1 MRLIFDLF
9 PSQTSSRF
17 RGIGRYT
24 LSLAKAMAA
33 QARTHEMR
41 VLANGLYP
49 DSAAQFRND
58 FAGLVAPGAYAA
70 YTHPPM
76 DPRHSGDLQREKIA
90 SAVIHTGYQAT
101 GADAILCASPFEGWG
116 ERGLVPQANDGLP
129 GGMKVAVLYDFIP
142 WLFPKQHLDPMP
154 DYKQWYAR
162 RLASLAQYDLLLA
175 ISETTRNDAIRLL
188 GLPPERVV
196 NISGAADAMFRK
208 LPPQAL
214 AATDL
219 RLLGIE
225 RPFVLYTGN
234 SDYRKN
240 LTGML
245 EAFARLPRKVR
256 DAHQLVVNQ
265 VGNVE
270 LFMMQVA
277 AAGLRS
283 DHVVVTGRITDDE
296 LLALYNQC
304 AVFVFPSLYEG
315 FGLPVL
321 EAMGC
326 GAAVI
331 AGDNS
336 SIPEVAGRSDMLFD
350 ASSPAAISAS
360 LLRALTDDAWRA
372 ELRAWGLARAAQFSW
387 DRTAQA
393 TWEAI
398 ETEWQRR
405 RAAALALPAP
415 SGTPRLRVAALAAL
429 DPGVTRERALAW
441 MAALAAHA
449 DIEMVD
455 DRAGEEN
462 LSRHSLPRHWSR
474 FDTVLYVATADS
486 LTPELVDLIRSAP
499 GVLFLLGAS
508 DAVAQPPAAD
518 AAAGLPACAAGLTQL
533 LRDQGLQGLLAAHRQ
548 GPRRSVAPSP
558 LGRSLL
564 EGLRCLVLEDER
576 LALALRQAYPPA
588 VLPELLVL
596 VNDEEAGAQPDVR
609 SLAAALHRGA
619 DKSWRRAPAHI
630 AAALRNTA
638 LAACA
643 IDEVARHAE
652 SNLRLNR
659 SGRILIDVTGL
670 SSTDGADGVP
680 GTAGIVQSLCLVA
693 ESSTPIELIHV
704 HEGRL
709 YRAGTVAAALFGI
722 DNTAYLTGLVDI
734 HPGDVL
740 FMPAAVQE
748 YWPQFLPVFE
758 SVRQFGGRVVVV
770 VHELRELE
778 AAMRHSD
785 MLLCASPDLYEG
797 VRTHIAEDA
806 NRRSPAP
813 RVAYW
818 APGAG
823 MARDR
828 EDSARQALTLL
839 RTAFER

>member
-49 DSAAQFRND
+49 DSTAQFRND

-76 DPRHSGDLQREKIA
+76 DPRHSGDLQRETIA
-90 SAVIHTGYQAT
+90 SAVIHTGYQAI

-116 ERGLVPQANDGLP
+116 ERGLVPQSNDGLP
-129 GGMKVAVLYDFIP
+129 GGMQVAVLYDFIP

-154 DYKQWYAR
+154 DYQQWYAR

-175 ISETTRNDAIRLL
+175 ISEATRNDAIRLL
-188 GLPPERVV
+188 GLSPERVV

-219 RLLGIE
+219 RRLGIE

-331 AGDNS
+331 AGNNS
-336 SIPEVAGRSDMLFD
+336 SIPEVAGRADMLFD

-387 DRTAQA
+387 DRTARA
-393 TWEAI
+393 AWDAI
-398 ETEWQRR
+398 ETQWQRR
-405 RAAALALPAP
+405 RAAALAPAAP
-415 SGTPRLRVAALAAL
+415 NATPRLRVAALAAL
-429 DPGVTRERALAW
+429 APGAARERALAW
-441 MAALAAHA
+441 MTALGAHA

-455 DRAGEEN
+455 DHAAEAP
-462 LSRHSLPRHWSR
+462 LSRRSLPRHWSR
-474 FDTVLYVATADS
+474 FDTVLYIATAAS

-508 DAVAQPPAAD
+508 DAAAQLPAAD
-518 AAAGLPACAAGLTQL
+518 TRAGMPACAAGLTQL
-533 LRDQGLQGLLAAHRQ
+533 LRDQGLQGLLAVHRQ
-548 GPRRSVAPSP
+548 GTPLPALPP

-596 VNDEEAGAQPDVR
+596 GDDKEAGTAPGVR
-609 SLAAALHRGA
+609 ALAAALRRGA

-630 AAALRNTA
+630 AAALCNGA
-638 LAACA
+638 PPACA
-643 IDEVARHAE
+643 IDDVARHAE

-659 SGRILIDVTGL
+659 SGRILVDVTGL
-670 SSTDGADGVP
+670 AATDGTDDS
-680 GTAGIVQSLCLVA
+680 GTAETVQSLCLVE
-693 ESSTPIELIHV
+693 ESGTPIELVHV

-709 YRAGTVAAALFGI
+709 HRAGTVAAALFGI
-722 DNTAYLTGLVDI
+722 DNADCLAGQVDVQ
-734 HPGDVL
+734 PGDVL
-740 FMPAAVQE
+740 FMPASVQE
-748 YWPQFLPVFE
+748 TSPQFLPVFE
-758 SVRQFGGRVVVV
+758 SVRQFGGRIVAVVRALP
-770 VHELRELE
+770 ELD
-778 AAMRHSD
+778 AAVRHSD
-785 MLLCASPDLYEG
+785 MLLCVSPDLYES
-797 VRTHIAEDA
+797 VRAHVAGNTEGLF
-806 NRRSPAP
+806 PAP
-813 RVAYW
+813 RIAYW
-818 APGAG
+818 APGVG
-823 MARDR
+823 RPEDR
-828 EDSARQALTLL
+828 EDSARRSLALL
-839 RTAFER
+839 RSAFDR